1 MTREQAYVILTDL
14 FHDVFDDDR
23 IVLADA
29 LTAADLPGWDSIAQI
44 ELLAAAEIRFGIEIR
59 AADADRLATVGD
71 FADLIV
77 SKVDS
82 RGAGRGKVNGGKV
95 GGGVAP

>member
-23 IVLADA
+23 IVLADN
-29 LTAADLPGWDSIAQI
+29 LTAAQVPGWDSIAQI

-59 AADADRLATVGD
+59 AADAERLATVGD
-71 FADLIV
+71 LADLILT
-77 SKVDS
+77 KLP
-82 RGAGRGKVNGGKV
+82 
-95 GGGVAP
+95 GGVAPNGVTPDGVTSNGVTP

>member
-14 FHDVFDDDR
+14 FHDVFDDER

-44 ELLAAAEIRFGIEIR
+44 ELLAAAEDRFGIVIR
-59 AADADRLATVGD
+59 AADAERLATVGD

-77 SKVDS
+77 
-82 RGAGRGKVNGGKV
+82 GKLARR
-95 GGGVAP
+95 VAS